1 LIFQLICRACL
12 FFHDTTFRRR
22 ANGRD
27 DNDHQISATRYRRGK
42 TLRLLFR
49 QRTKRRLFRSA
60 ERTRGLAYVK
70 LQPSH
75 QLRLDETARQAED
88 RAQPPTPAKEVR
100 NQIKLWPKQ
109 RICRAPHLRKMMSAR
124 TSLANPTK
132 STMKTAVPESLSFAA
147 VGDAWKKRSPNL
159 TRFAERPLRPPSPAR
174 STSDRAR
181 D

>member
-1 LIFQLICRACL
+1 MTIITRFLPQDIGEA
-12 FFHDTTFRRR
+12 RRSDYCFGSER
-22 ANGRD
+22 RD
-27 DNDHQISATRYRRGK
+27 DFFEARIT
-42 TLRLLFR
+42 
-49 QRTKRRLFRSA
+49 A